1 MCIHFCVCICVLIVK
16 TIWKRAK
23 AMPCTT
29 YIRVKFTRR
38 CSKTM
43 QTKGRISNT
52 VCIEKLLD
60 GIVEGYAVN
69 VQKAQRWQQRFHA
82 KLIFM
87 HLNMHLQFGE
97 FVLYRTTIHI
107 NLMGLPNMAEAA
119 SQYRHKQY
127 ARNTKRCHFN
137 ELNYWFLWP
146 ITPKVNITLS
156 KRGWYLTHIYHVRG
170 CTLHIYRAIN
180 ATA

>member
-1 MCIHFCVCICVLIVK
+1 MCINFCVCICVLIVK
-16 TIWKRAK
+16 TRWNRAK
-23 AMPCTT
+23 AIPYTT
-29 YIRVKFTRR
+29 YIRVELTGR
-38 CSKTM
+38 CSKTI
-43 QTKGRISNT
+43 QTKGGGISNT

-137 ELNYWFLWP
+137 ELNYWFVWP

-156 KRGWYLTHIYHVRG
+156 KRGWYRIHHVRL
-170 CTLHIYRAIN
+170 CIAHV
-180 ATA
+180 